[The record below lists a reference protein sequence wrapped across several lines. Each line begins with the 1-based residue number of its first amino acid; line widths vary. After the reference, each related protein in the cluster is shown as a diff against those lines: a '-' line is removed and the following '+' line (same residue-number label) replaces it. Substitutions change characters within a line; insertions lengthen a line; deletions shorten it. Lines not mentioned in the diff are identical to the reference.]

1 MCVSLGDGSKSV
13 DEADLI
19 HEVGGFNFTRLK
31 YKLFIIKKH
40 VQIITPAFYDT
51 YYCISVLSIAVNGQH
66 IKYSIIF
73 FAQNC
78 M

>member
-40 VQIITPAFYDT
+40 VQVITPAFYNT
-51 YYCISVLSIAVNGQH
+51 YCISVLSIA
-66 IKYSIIF
+66 
-73 FAQNC
+73 C
-78 M
+78 